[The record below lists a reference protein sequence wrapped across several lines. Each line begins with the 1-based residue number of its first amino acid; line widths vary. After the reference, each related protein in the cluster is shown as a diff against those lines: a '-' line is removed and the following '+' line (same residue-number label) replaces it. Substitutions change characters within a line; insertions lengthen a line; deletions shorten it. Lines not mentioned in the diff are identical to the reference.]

1 MATLAKSDIE
11 RLGRER
17 PPKFGTTWT
26 EIGFVFSICVSM
38 ILSEY
43 FVSGFAVVV
52 PDLMKD
58 LNIPISSSTW
68 PAAAYSVM
76 VSSVMLPFGRLAD
89 IHGGRP
95 IYIAGL
101 AWLTLWSL
109 VAGFSKDQY
118 MLDICRAL
126 QGLGP
131 AAFMPSGMLLLGR
144 TYRPGPRKNLVF
156 SIYGACGA
164 AGFFIGIFFAGLT
177 AQYSKWEWY
186 FWVGTI
192 LSFISV
198 VTAVFCI
205 PSEKDSRD
213 GLQMDWLGSG
223 LLASSFILF
232 VFAITQSAYAPNRF
246 KTPYIIVTFVAGILL
261 FAIAMYVER
270 YVAAQPFLPY
280 SLFAVPRMK
289 PLLIALFFTYGSLGI
304 FLLYSTFYCTNI
316 MGASSLQL
324 VAWFI
329 PLAMGGCLIG
339 IFGGF
344 ILHLI
349 PGTALIIF
357 SGVCWIIA
365 PLLFALAPQNASF
378 WAWVFTAMTSAT
390 LGIDITFNVTT
401 IFITTSL
408 PSSQQGLA
416 GALIN
421 SIMQFSI
428 AVCLGISQTVAD
440 AVATRSAS
448 LRASYRAVFWFE
460 VICASIALCI
470 LVPFCKIDSATAGLT
485 GEEARQMMESA
496 NEDAHSAVG
505 TLEEKDQGPCACH
518 SHTPSSSS
526 ESLDQ
531 HAC

>member
-1 MATLAKSDIE
+1 
-11 RLGRER
+11 
-17 PPKFGTTWT
+17 
-26 EIGFVFSICVSM
+26 M

-43 FVSGFAVVV
+43 FVSGFAVIV
-52 PDLMKD
+52 PDLVKD
-58 LNIPISSSTW
+58 LNIPVSSSTW
-68 PAAAYSVM
+68 PAAAYSLM
-76 VSSVMLPFGRLAD
+76 VSSVMLPLGRLAD
-89 IHGGRP
+89 IYGGRSV
-95 IYIAGL
+95 YIAGL
-101 AWLTLWSL
+101 AWLTVWSL
-109 VAGFSKDQY
+109 IAGFSKDQY

-144 TYRPGPRKNLVF
+144 TYRPGPRKNFVF

-177 AQYSKWEWY
+177 AQYTKWGWY
-186 FWVGTI
+186 FWVGTM

-205 PSEKDSRD
+205 PSEKDNRD

-232 VFAITQSAYAPNRF
+232 VFAITQSAYAPEGF
-246 KTPYIIVTFVAGILL
+246 KTPYIIVSFVSGILL
-261 FAIAMYVER
+261 FAIALYVER
-270 YVAAQPFLPY
+270 YVAAQPLIPY

-289 PLLIALFFTYGSLGI
+289 PLLIALFFTYGSLGV
-304 FLLYSTFYCTNI
+304 FLLYTTFYCTNI

-329 PLAMGGCLIG
+329 PLAVGGCLIG
-339 IFGGF
+339 TFGGF
-344 ILHLI
+344 ILHLV

-357 SGVCWIIA
+357 SGICWIIA
-365 PLLFALAPQNASF
+365 PLLFALAPIHASF
-378 WAWVFTAMTSAT
+378 WAWVFTAMTCAT

-421 SIMQFSI
+421 SIMQFAI
-428 AVCLGISQTVAD
+428 AVCLGISQIVSDWAED
-440 AVATRSAS
+440 KSGS
-448 LRASYRAVFWFE
+448 LRDGYKAVFWFE

-470 LVPFCKIDSATAGLT
+470 LIPFCKIDSATAGLT
-485 GEEARQMMESA
+485 GDERQNVETETEST
-496 NEDAHSAVG
+496 NSVVE
-505 TLEEKDQGPCACH
+505 TEEKGRGARVAMGH
-518 SHTPSSSS
+518 SETPSLSSSS
-526 ESLDQ
+526 ASLGQ
-531 HAC
+531 HIC